1 MSVNIRTCP
10 LQSVIAANGA
20 LLLLDTTCYLQ
31 DCQLVRLAADFEKE
45 GGFSERMY
53 QQRLQKRKNKNGIA

>member
-1 MSVNIRTCP
+1 MSINIRTCP

-31 DCQLVRLAADFEKE
+31 DCQLARLAADFENKS
-45 GGFSERMY
+45 GFSERMC
-53 QQRLQKRKNKNGIA
+53 KRRTEKCKAGNK

>member
-31 DCQLVRLAADFEKE
+31 DCQLARLAADFENKS
-45 GGFSERMY
+45 GFSEWMC
-53 QQRLQKRKNKNGIA
+53 KRRTGKYNEGNK